1 MLIEESEHTEMLRS
15 VSSEY
20 ENEDIVE
27 VEDNETILEVEM
39 RTPEKIVEKKY
50 YWRDIKC
57 FNDLIEMLDI
67 EKVASLSSM
76 SS

>member
-15 VSSEY
+15 ISSS
-20 ENEDIVE
+20 
-27 VEDNETILEVEM
+27 EDNETILEVEDNESILEVEM
-39 RTPEKIVEKKY
+39 RTPEMIIEKEY

-57 FNDLIEMLDI
+57 FNDLKEMIDI